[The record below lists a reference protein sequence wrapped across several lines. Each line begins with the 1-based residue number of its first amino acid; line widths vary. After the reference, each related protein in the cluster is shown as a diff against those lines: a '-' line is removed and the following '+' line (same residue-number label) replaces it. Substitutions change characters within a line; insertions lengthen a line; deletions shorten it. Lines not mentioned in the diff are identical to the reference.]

1 MKCTCENCKH
11 CRIYD
16 EGNLC
21 MKRLIFVNK
30 QDSCEDWETDK
41 FFSPT
46 RMVAFAI
53 IMIGVMVLL
62 SRVF

>member
-1 MKCTCENCKH
+1 MICSCEKCKYCVIC
-11 CRIYD
+11 D

-41 FFSPT
+41 LFSPT
-46 RMVAFAI
+46 RMVALAI